1 MTESNPTNDKRKLAA
16 GERLSLLGLL
26 PQKGTISTVRL
37 RNELQSK
44 LGFNAKEQEA
54 FDRCQTEACEAC
66 GRQWN
71 MDWDKLTGE
80 VPVKTIGFNGFEI
93 GLIAAALKKLS
104 EAEELLPGHE
114 PLWKLFI
121 EKET

>member
-1 MTESNPTNDKRKLAA
+1 MTKSNPTNDKRKLAA

-54 FDRCQTEACEAC
+54 FDRCQTAECTTC
-66 GRQWN
+66 GRGFGI
-71 MDWDKLTGE
+71 DWDELTKA
-80 VPVKTIGFNGFEI
+80 VPPKTIGFNGFEI
-93 GLIAAALKKLS
+93 GLIAAELKKLD
-104 EAEELLPGHE
+104 EAEELQSGHE
-114 PLWKLFI
+114 ALWNHFC